1 MKTIDIFGYSFSA
14 IKLRKLRAALTTLGV
29 VIGIAAIVALL
40 SITQG
45 LQTTLTNQL
54 NQGLSANTLI
64 VTPGSGGFLSGAG
77 GGGGGGGF
85 GGGGAGGAGGNGGAG
100 GGFGGGGFGGS
111 DTSGFHLYVNYT
123 SEINA
128 LSPDIQSSI
137 AIISRA
143 GYIQSGN
150 LNRSVTI
157 YGVDFNQYAQ
167 IYSTTFVAASGS
179 IPTNP
184 TGTEAVVGTRVNDPG
199 QNGTLF
205 FGAGDSI
212 NVVWTNATVLPPINE
227 SYTATVSGV
236 LGKIGG
242 FGIGGPSDT
251 GVYIPIDQAEK
262 FFGTDQADMII
273 VQLKNHDSATIN
285 ATSTEITKHFSNQVS
300 VISATAV
307 LSLLTS
313 IFSLLNLFL
322 GGIAAIS
329 LLVAGIGIMNIMIV
343 SLIER
348 TREIGILK
356 ALGMKSRTVLTI
368 FLGESI
374 IIGLMGAIIGIVLGW
389 ILANVTARIL
399 SSGVFGGGG
408 GFAITPLLTP
418 EVLVGALVFGVG
430 ISVIFALY
438 PAWRASKL
446 KPVEALRYE

>member
-29 VIGIAAIVALL
+29 IIGIAAIVALL

-45 LQTTLTNQL
+45 LQATLTHQL

-64 VTPGSGGFLSGAG
+64 VTSGSGGVLGGTANSGGNG
-77 GGGGGGGF
+77 GQGGF
-85 GGGGAGGAGGNGGAG
+85 GGGGAGGGRRDL
-100 GGFGGGGFGGS
+100 GGGGGAS
-111 DTSGFHLYVNYT
+111 ANSGFNLYVNYT
-123 SEINA
+123 AEIDA
-128 LSPDIQSSI
+128 LSPDIKSSV
-137 AIISRA
+137 AIISRE
-143 GYIQSGN
+143 GYIQTEN

-167 IYSTTFVAASGS
+167 IYGTTFAAASGT
-179 IPTNP
+179 IPTTP
-184 TGTEAVVGTRVNDPG
+184 AETDTVVGTRVNQPG
-199 QNGTLF
+199 QNGTMF
-205 FGAGDSI
+205 FSAGDNI
-212 NVVWTNATVLPPINE
+212 NIVWTNATVLPPVNE
-227 SYTATVSGV
+227 TYTASLTGV

-251 GVYIPIDQAEK
+251 GVYIPLDKAES
-262 FFGTDQADMII
+262 FFGTNQSDMII
-273 VQLKNHDSATIN
+273 VTLKNSNNATISN
-285 ATSTEITKHFSNQVS
+285 VSKLITDHFSNQVT
-300 VISATAV
+300 VVSATAV
-307 LSLLTS
+307 LSLLTN
-313 IFSLLNLFL
+313 IFSLLQLFL

-368 FLGESI
+368 FLGESV
-374 IIGLMGAIIGIVLGW
+374 IIGLMGAVIGIVLGW
-389 ILANVTARIL
+389 ILANVTARVL
-399 SSGVFGGGG
+399 GSGLFGGGG
-408 GFAITPLLTP
+408 FTVTPLLTP
-418 EVLVGALVFGVG
+418 EVLVGALIFGVG
-430 ISVIFALY
+430 VSVIFALY